1 MILTHYI
8 LLPNESWSGLVQ
20 ESFSSK
26 WHLQTELEPNYA
38 GLSKLQII
46 PVRKNDAKV
55 VFL

>member
-1 MILTHYI
+1 MIPTHYI

-26 WHLQTELEPNYA
+26 WYLQTELEPNYA